1 MAERFTNA
9 KQAAMPDAW
18 ATLYTVPANK
28 VAFVLGLLVVSRG
41 GGEAGCYVRWLDA
54 ADSDAPCGIVTNLAI
69 PNRASVELVAGK
81 ILLKEGDQLQGQ
93 AATASTL
100 DLTASVLEIDQNT

>member
-9 KQAAMPDAW
+9 KQAAMPTSW

-28 VAFVLGLLVVSRG
+28 VAILVGLLVASRG
-41 GGEAGCYVRWLDA
+41 SGEAGCYLRWLDA
-54 ADSDAPCGIVTNLAI
+54 SDSDAACAIVTNLAI

-81 ILLKEGDQLQGQ
+81 ILLAAGDQLQGQ

-100 DLTASVLEIDQNT
+100 DLTASILEIDQP

>member
-1 MAERFTNA
+1 MC
-9 KQAAMPDAW
+9 
-18 ATLYTVPANK
+18 
-28 VAFVLGLLVVSRG
+28 
-41 GGEAGCYVRWLDA
+41 AGW
-54 ADSDAPCGIVTNLAI
+54 IVTNLAI